1 MRMSKW
7 LQIFKFQGGAT
18 LFLYRGAETR
28 SVVNKHR
35 AVKRVSRS
43 ACPLV
48 TDSFHGR
55 YVLTEECGPW
65 DPKPHCHPLHKP
77 QPSILGFVCPLLF
90 LISSAAWHFVG
101 LKCTE
106 DGLDSS
112 SPAVPPVINSRSFA
126 LCGILCLA
134 EERKR
139 LFILLVPFKKFSD
152 SFVCCHGGVCC
163 KGPRANLGLC
173 VCLIEGVV
181 TIGPL

>member
-1 MRMSKW
+1 M
-7 LQIFKFQGGAT
+7 
-18 LFLYRGAETR
+18 
-28 SVVNKHR
+28 
-35 AVKRVSRS
+35 
-43 ACPLV
+43 
-48 TDSFHGR
+48 
-55 YVLTEECGPW
+55 
-65 DPKPHCHPLHKP
+65 
-77 QPSILGFVCPLLF
+77 
-90 LISSAAWHFVG
+90 G

-112 SPAVPPVINSRSFA
+112 SHAVPPVINSRSLA

-163 KGPRANLGLC
+163 EGLC
-173 VCLIEGVV
+173 VSEPWTVCLIEGVV